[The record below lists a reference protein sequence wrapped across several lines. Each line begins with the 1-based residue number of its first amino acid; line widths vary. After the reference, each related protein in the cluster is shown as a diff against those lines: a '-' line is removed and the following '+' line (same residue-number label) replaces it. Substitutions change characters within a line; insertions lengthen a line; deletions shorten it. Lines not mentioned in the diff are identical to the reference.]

1 MIKYIRCLQ
10 NDKNWSVDMG
20 KTRVIQSID
29 KAINILELFKLSS
42 RELSVKEIS
51 EELQISKSTVF
62 GLINTLSVRG
72 FLHQN
77 PDNQKYSLGLALLEL
92 GELVQKN
99 NIIYEKARPHLE
111 KVVNKLNVTMHL
123 AIIEK
128 AEVVYIDT
136 LEGNKSIFIS
146 SRIGTR
152 NPIYCTGVGKC
163 MLAFMK
169 KDKRDNILKNMGEME
184 KHTENTIVN
193 MDEFLQELDSIA
205 KAGYSIDNEEFVTGI
220 FCYAVPILNKYNEA
234 IAAIS
239 ILRSMPIV
247 KDLERNE
254 FIDIMKNVAREIS
267 IDLGY

>member
-1 MIKYIRCLQ
+1 
-10 NDKNWSVDMG
+10 MG
-20 KTRVIQSID
+20 KTRVIQSVD

-51 EELQISKSTVF
+51 DELQISKSTAF

-77 PDNQKYSLGLALLEL
+77 PDNQKYSLGLGLLEL
-92 GELVQKN
+92 GEMVKKN

-111 KVVNKLNVTMHL
+111 KIVNELNVTMHL

-128 AEVVYIDT
+128 TEVAYIDT
-136 LEGNKSIFIS
+136 LEGKGSIFIS

-152 NPIYCTGVGKC
+152 NPVYCTGVGKC

-169 KDKRDNILKNMGEME
+169 KDKRDNILNNMGAME
-184 KHTENTIVN
+184 KHTENTIVD
-193 MDEFLQELDSIA
+193 MDELLKELGSIA
-205 KAGYSIDNEEFVTGI
+205 KAGYSFDNEEFVKGI

-239 ILRSMPIV
+239 ILRAMPIAEDSDR
-247 KDLERNE
+247 KEL
-254 FIDIMKNVAREIS
+254 IDIMKKVAGEIS
-267 IDLGY
+267 KDLGY

>member
-1 MIKYIRCLQ
+1 
-10 NDKNWSVDMG
+10 MG

-29 KAINILELFKLSS
+29 KAINILELFKVSS

-51 EELQISKSTVF
+51 DELQISKSTAF
-62 GLINTLSVRG
+62 GLINTLSMRG

-99 NIIYEKARPHLE
+99 NIIYEKSKPHLE
-111 KVVNKLNVTMHL
+111 KVVNELNVTMHL
-123 AIIEK
+123 AIVEK
-128 AEVVYIDT
+128 DEVVYIDT
-136 LEGNKSIFIS
+136 LEGKGSIFIS

-152 NPIYCTGVGKC
+152 NPVYCTGVGKC

-169 KDKRDNILKNMGEME
+169 KDKRDKILENIGKME
-184 KHTENTIVN
+184 KFTENTIV
-193 MDEFLQELDSIA
+193 DKGEFLHELDSIA
-205 KAGYSIDNEEFVTGI
+205 RIGYAVDNEEFVTGI
-220 FCYAVPILNKYNEA
+220 FCYAVPILNKFNEA

-239 ILRSMPIV
+239 ILRPMPIV

-254 FIDIMKNVAREIS
+254 LVDMMKEVSRNIS